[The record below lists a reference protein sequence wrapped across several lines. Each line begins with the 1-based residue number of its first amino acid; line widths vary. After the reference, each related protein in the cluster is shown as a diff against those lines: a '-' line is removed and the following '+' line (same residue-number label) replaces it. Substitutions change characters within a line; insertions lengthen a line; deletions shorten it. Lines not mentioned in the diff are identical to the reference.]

1 MKLRNISAFLILVW
15 SIAAVFLW
23 GETPPSAEEIL
34 SRVDQTINAPKDQEA
49 KAKMILTDKTGRQK
63 ERIIQ
68 VYQKGTDKRL
78 FRFLSPADQKGISVL
93 SLPNNVIYLYLP
105 AFKRVKRI
113 ASHVKNNRFAGTDFS
128 YEDLEAK
135 EYSKSHTP
143 RLLREESEAFV
154 LELIPKDR
162 NSEYSRQIMWVGKH
176 NFVVIRAELY
186 NRKGKLCKELN
197 QQTIQN
203 IDGYWIPR
211 QTQMK
216 DLIKNHSTMMVLDE
230 VTFDSGLSDSIFTKR
245 NLQR

>member
-1 MKLRNISAFLILVW
+1 MKSRNISAFLMLAW
-15 SIAAVFLW
+15 SIAAVLLW

-34 SRVDQTINAPKDQEA
+34 SRVDQTINAPRDQKAEA
-49 KAKMILTDKTGRQK
+49 KLILTDKAGRQK
-63 ERIIQ
+63 ERMIR
-68 VYQKGTDKRL
+68 VFQKGTSMRL

-93 SLPNNVIYLYLP
+93 SLPDNVIYLYLP

-135 EYSKSHTP
+135 EYSKSYTP
-143 RLLREESEAFV
+143 RLIREETEAFV

-162 NSEYSRQIMWVGKH
+162 NSEYSKQIMWVRKDSY
-176 NFVVIRAELY
+176 VVIRAEFY
-186 NRKGKLCKELN
+186 NRKGKLYKELA
-197 QQTIQN
+197 QQGIQN

-216 DLIKNHSTMMVLDE
+216 DLMKNHSTTMVLDE
-230 VTFDSGLSDSIFTKR
+230 VTFDSGLADSIFTQR
-245 NLQR
+245 YLQR